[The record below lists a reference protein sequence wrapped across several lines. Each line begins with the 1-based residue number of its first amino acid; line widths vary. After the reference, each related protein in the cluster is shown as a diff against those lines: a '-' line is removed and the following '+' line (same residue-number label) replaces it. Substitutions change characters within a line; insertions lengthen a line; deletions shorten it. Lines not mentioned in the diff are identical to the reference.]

1 MSQATTRTD
10 ESTGTENELNQPKPS
25 TDALLRIYDDA
36 RVWLN
41 VEYDRDLERG
51 ARIPEKELV
60 AQLEAEGY
68 GHDEATLLLDR
79 FDDDG
84 ALDRAPEGV
93 APTVLRMTVGREEVD
108 V

>member
-1 MSQATTRTD
+1 MNVA
-10 ESTGTENELNQPKPS
+10 PS
-25 TDALLRIYDDA
+25 TDALLRIHDDA

-41 VEYDRDLERG
+41 VDGDRDLEKG

-68 GHDEATLLLDR
+68 GHDEATLILDR

-84 ALDRAPEGV
+84 VLDRTPEGV
-93 APTVLRMTVGREEVD
+93 APTALRMTVGREEV
-108 V
+108 VV